1 MRKNLHATLSFR
13 CSTGCTARQLV
24 LIGREIIRMKG
35 TPARL
40 VGHVFAADRA

>member
-1 MRKNLHATLSFR
+1 MLDRMYPKRH
-13 CSTGCTARQLV
+13 ARQLV